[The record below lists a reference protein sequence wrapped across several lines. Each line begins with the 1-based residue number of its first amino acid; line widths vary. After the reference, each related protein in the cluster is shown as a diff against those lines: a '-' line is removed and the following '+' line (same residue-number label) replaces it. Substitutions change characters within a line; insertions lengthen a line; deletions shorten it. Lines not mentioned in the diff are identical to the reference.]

1 MFLDVGVSW
10 CEGGDAG
17 RRQMGCDEACRQQLQ
32 EQGGQGFL
40 LLGHPGGVL
49 EGQLSAANLL
59 LAEVNV
65 LPELGDGIQ
74 RSIVLE
80 TQAADL

>member
-1 MFLDVGVSW
+1 MKLQRQGVFS
-10 CEGGDAG
+10 
-17 RRQMGCDEACRQQLQ
+17 
-32 EQGGQGFL
+32 

-49 EGQLSAANLL
+49 KGQLSAANLL

-74 RSIVLE
+74 RSVVLE
-80 TQAADL
+80 TQAADLQWGEPEVSQSIEKWKNSDF